1 MTIDREEMIAHF
13 SAYGDVTG
21 ISMNPTRGYAFI
33 DYRNNECV
41 QTALRYTYIT
51 RRASCLFSST
61 AAATYLWPNSAYFV
75 FARCKRSVS
84 SGTRER
90 NSCDMPCALFRKQG

>member
-33 DYRNNECV
+33 DYRNSECV
-41 QTALRYTYIT
+41 QTALRYYCTT
-51 RRASCLFSST
+51 
-61 AAATYLWPNSAYFV
+61 V
-75 FARCKRSVS
+75 
-84 SGTRER
+84 
-90 NSCDMPCALFRKQG
+90 

>member
-41 QTALRYTYIT
+41 QTALRYNIHIISH
-51 RRASCLFSST
+51 RMDEPGVSLCLFFCCYWRWFCSLLLLLLLPT
-61 AAATYLWPNSAYFV
+61 T
-75 FARCKRSVS
+75 
-84 SGTRER
+84 
-90 NSCDMPCALFRKQG
+90 